1 MFDGFTRETVT
12 TGGGRLHLVRGGAGP
27 PVLLLHGYPQ
37 SHVAWHR
44 VAPALAGAFTV
55 VAADLPGY
63 GDSTGPDPD
72 GQPQAYAK
80 RATAAAMVEAMRTLG
95 FSRFAVAGH
104 DRGGRVAYRM
114 ALDHPAR
121 VSRLAVLDIIP
132 TLDMLEMT
140 DRWLAFAN
148 YHWFFLAQ
156 PHPLPERLIGSD
168 PDFYLERTVERWL
181 GRPGG
186 IELAALAEYRRC
198 FRKASTIRAV
208 CEDYRAGLGLDVEHD
223 RADRAAGR
231 RIACPVLVL
240 WAAQGTDGKAL
251 EPLAV
256 WGRWAERVTGHPIA
270 AGHFLM
276 EEAPEATAHALLGF
290 LGAAAPGRRGRR
302 RLSPS

>member
-1 MFDGFTRETVT
+1 VFDGFTRETLT
-12 TGGGRLHLVRGGAGP
+12 TAGGAIHLVRGGAGP

-37 SHVAWHR
+37 THVAWHR
-44 VAPALAGAFTV
+44 VGPALAGAVTV

-72 GQPQAYAK
+72 RDRHAYAK
-80 RATAAAMVEAMRTLG
+80 RATAATLVEVMKALG
-95 FSRFAVAGH
+95 YARFAVAGH

-114 ALDHPAR
+114 ALDHPGR
-121 VSRLAVLDIIP
+121 VTRLAVLDIVP
-132 TLDMLEMT
+132 TLDMVEMT
-140 DRWLAFAN
+140 DRDLALAT

-156 PHPLPERLIGSD
+156 PHPLPERLIGGD
-168 PDFYLERTVERWL
+168 PDFYLEWTVERWL

-186 IELAALAEYRRC
+186 IDPAALAEYRRC
-198 FRKASTIRAV
+198 FRKSSVIRAA

-223 RADRAAGR
+223 RADRDAGR

-240 WAAQGTDGKAL
+240 WAAQGTDGKAV

-256 WGRWAERVTGHPIA
+256 WGRWAERVTGQPLA

-276 EEAPEATAHALLGF
+276 EEAPDATAAALLAF
-290 LGAAAPGRRGRR
+290 LGVAAPGR
-302 RLSPS
+302 